1 MRDKVKGKAS
11 HPVHNAYTS
20 RTYARCPLALF
31 RFACQHRRMSNT
43 TDPLKPKR
51 TRREAVEMYYLNDV
65 MERVECDLHRTVK
78 YNRCIPYEW
87 HAIHKQ
93 RDFAKTRIT
102 LRVDKDVLKF
112 FRAMGP
118 GYQPRMNDVLCAF
131 MRSKLAGLLEGEE
144 TVTEYRDARW
154 AERRRPEFGDVEKTL
169 ES

>member
-11 HPVHNAYTS
+11 QPVHNPYTS
-20 RTYARCPLALF
+20 RTYARSFLALLS
-31 RFACQHRRMSNT
+31 FAGHDHRMSDTPN
-43 TDPLKPKR
+43 PLKPKR

-65 MERVECDLHRTVK
+65 MERLECDLHRTVE
-78 YNRCIPYEW
+78 YNRCIPFEW
-87 HAIHKQ
+87 HAIHKD
-93 RDFAKTRIT
+93 RDCAKTRIT

-154 AERRRPEFGDVEKTL
+154 ASRRRPEFGDVEKTV
-169 ES
+169 EG